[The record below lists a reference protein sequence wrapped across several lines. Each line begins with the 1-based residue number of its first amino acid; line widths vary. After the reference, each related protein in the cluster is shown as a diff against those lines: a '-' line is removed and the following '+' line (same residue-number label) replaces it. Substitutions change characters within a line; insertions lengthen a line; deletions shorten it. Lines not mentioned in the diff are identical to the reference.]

1 MSFEYRVSKL
11 TKEKTV
17 IKFELF
23 EVLKLKKNEHCNR
36 KSLIILN
43 NDLIFNLN

>member
-1 MSFEYRVSKL
+1 MSFEYKVSKL
-11 TKEKTV
+11 TKEKNV
-17 IKFELF
+17 IKLELF
-23 EVLKLKKNEHCNR
+23 EVLKKKNEHCNR